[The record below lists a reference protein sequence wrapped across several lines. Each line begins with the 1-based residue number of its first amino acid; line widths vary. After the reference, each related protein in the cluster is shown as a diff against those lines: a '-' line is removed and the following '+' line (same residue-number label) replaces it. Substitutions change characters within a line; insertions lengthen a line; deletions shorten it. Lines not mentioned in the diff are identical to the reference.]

1 MADVIANLYLT
12 KGFGVKVLLL
22 SFSIRQ
28 FAVLAAV
35 AILAIAVGVIIPV
48 IKILRAKPVDIISG
62 RK

>member
-1 MADVIANLYLT
+1 MLFRS